1 MVVGKGTIWGN
12 FLQPVVQLLINEAE
26 LNHPYK
32 NIDWELESSRYRN
45 PQIAYPEYY
54 AQQDFY
60 GIAGGYLNPRTAIV
74 YDRLTP
80 YLLPPQETLVRLGLI
95 DRIQGAPQ
103 RILDLGCGTGT
114 TTQMLQDRFPQAS
127 ITGMDLSPYMLTIAS
142 HKTKQKN
149 PQAALEIH
157 WQQGNG
163 EHTGFPNGYF
173 DLITTSLLFHE
184 TPVVVAQ
191 GIIKECFRLLKGG
204 GQLLI
209 LDHSQPGL
217 RRLDW
222 LQKFLDQPQI
232 LQPSMKNYAIG
243 SLDAWLGAAGFVA
256 VSTQEIWLVHQLTT
270 GFKPQ
275 PIQDS
280 WTYPDLGI
288 NDFLGGF
295 ASPS

>member
-1 MVVGKGTIWGN
+1 MAVGKGTIWGD
-12 FLQPVVQLLINEAE
+12 FLQPVVRLLINEAE
-26 LNHPYK
+26 LHHFDK

-45 PQIAYPEYY
+45 PQIIYPEYY
-54 AQQDFY
+54 TQQSFY
-60 GIAGGYLNPRTAIV
+60 GMVGGYLNPKNAIA
-74 YDRLTP
+74 YDRITP
-80 YLLPPQETLVRLGLI
+80 YLLPPQETLVRRGLI
-95 DRIQGAPQ
+95 DRIQGTPQ

-114 TTQMLQDRFPQAS
+114 STQMLQDRFPHAS

-142 HKTKQKN
+142 QKAKQKN
-149 PQAALEIH
+149 QPAALEIH

-163 EHTGFPNGYF
+163 EHTGFPAGYF
-173 DLITTSLLFHE
+173 DLITASLLFHE
-184 TPVVVAQ
+184 TPVAVAQ

-204 GQLLI
+204 GQFLI
-209 LDHSQPGL
+209 LDHSQPVL

-222 LQKFLDQPQI
+222 LQEVLEEPQI
-232 LQPSMKNYAIG
+232 LAPSLKKYAIE

-256 VSTQEIWLVHQLTT
+256 VSTQELWLVHQLTI

-280 WTYPDLGI
+280 WAYPDLGI

-295 ASPS
+295 A